1 MRGLKFKDGQ
11 KVLVKQIRG
20 TAGRDP
26 RTRLRLQALGLG
38 RVGHER
44 VHTINPAVLGM
55 IAGLDHLVTIA
66 EVK

>member
-1 MRGLKFKDGQ
+1 MRELKLKAGQ

-20 TAGRDP
+20 AAGREP
-26 RTRLRLQALGLG
+26 RTHKRLQALGLG

-55 IAGLDHLVTIA
+55 IEGLDHLVTVT

>member
-1 MRGLKFKDGQ
+1 MRSLELKQGQ

-20 TAGRDP
+20 TTGREP
-26 RTRLRLQALGLG
+26 RTRKRLQALGLG

-55 IAGLDHLVTIA
+55 IEGLDHLLTVT